1 MPPSSG
7 YAYVTS
13 ADVQGRQVPGALYQY
28 AIASDGSVS
37 PLSASSIPTGVN
49 PVSVVSDPTGRYVYV
64 ANLGDATIAQYAV
77 GTGGALN
84 ALSPAVVNVPQPFS
98 SPVGYWLSIDPG
110 GRFLY
115 VVVNSGP
122 VPGTGAAIAQYA
134 IGGGGT
140 LTPLTPAYV
149 NVATSAFSALAIDPS
164 IRYAYVA
171 GALSATAAQVS
182 EFAVAADGTL
192 SPLSGTGVPAAAWA
206 AGVVVAPSGK
216 TLYVLSRCV
225 DTSCNGQ
232 VTQYSIGAGGAL
244 TPTGVMTS
252 TGSRVNPI
260 AMLTDGTVP
269 SAYLLTN
276 LMGVDTNEGAV
287 YQYALDGTDALTA
300 QSPASLPVTSGAVA
314 EDLWGSNLYALS
326 AAAVGHASGSPSG
339 GNLDHYT
346 IGTDG
351 LLRQAGTTAVPG
363 SLPTAMTIAIT
374 R

>member
-1 MPPSSG
+1 
-7 YAYVTS
+7 
-13 ADVQGRQVPGALYQY
+13 
-28 AIASDGSVS
+28 
-37 PLSASSIPTGVN
+37 
-49 PVSVVSDPTGRYVYV
+49 
-64 ANLGDATIAQYAV
+64 
-77 GTGGALN
+77 
-84 ALSPAVVNVPQPFS
+84 
-98 SPVGYWLSIDPG
+98 
-110 GRFLY
+110 
-115 VVVNSGP
+115 
-122 VPGTGAAIAQYA
+122 
-134 IGGGGT
+134 
-140 LTPLTPAYV
+140 
-149 NVATSAFSALAIDPS
+149 
-164 IRYAYVA
+164 
-171 GALSATAAQVS
+171 
-182 EFAVAADGTL
+182 
-192 SPLSGTGVPAAAWA
+192 
-206 AGVVVAPSGK
+206 
-216 TLYVLSRCV
+216 V